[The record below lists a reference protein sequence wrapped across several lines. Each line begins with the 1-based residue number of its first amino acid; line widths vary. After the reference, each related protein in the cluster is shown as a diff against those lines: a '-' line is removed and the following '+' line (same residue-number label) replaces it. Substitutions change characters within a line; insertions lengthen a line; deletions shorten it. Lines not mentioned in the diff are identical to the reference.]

1 MLELQLPIMQLP
13 IMLLM
18 LVPEPEPKLAS
29 MLIVKP
35 IVTAAFKLIVE
46 LLPEPI
52 TGPSTS
58 SIAVVVTAFFASPCF
73 AIAFA
78 KSRLMHLHFHLL
90 YLEQGDHLE

>member
-1 MLELQLPIMQLP
+1 MPKLELELPL
-13 IMLLM
+13 IMLLLL
-18 LVPEPEPKLAS
+18 LVPEPKLAS

-35 IVTAAFKLIVE
+35 FVAAAFELIVE

-78 KSRLMHLHFHLL
+78 TSRLMHFHFHLL